1 VRIAMIVNG
10 ERRELDVE
18 PRRTLA
24 DALRGT

>member
-1 VRIAMIVNG
+1 MIVNG